1 MKHLNKKKVYA
12 YSLPILA
19 FLLIVI
25 LSYGGY
31 HYLQR
36 SQSVARVNGTYID
49 ADIHSERISHRQM
62 FLENQSQVANP
73 EAISQDVLNLI
84 IDEALISQY
93 AQDNDISVTQ
103 TEIDTRYRQLID
115 TNGETELEDRLAELY
130 GPRGVDNYSEVIRA
144 DILRDKVQ
152 AALPGVSLRE
162 WLENERSEAQIDIF
176 RQE

>member
-1 MKHLNKKKVYA
+1 MPIYTQNA
-12 YSLPILA
+12 Y
-19 FLLIVI
+19 
-25 LSYGGY
+25 
-31 HYLQR
+31 
-36 SQSVARVNGTYID
+36 
-49 ADIHSERISHRQM
+49 RIAKC
-62 FLENQSQVANP
+62 FLESQSQVANP

-93 AQDNDISVTQ
+93 AHNNDISVTQ

-115 TNGETELEDRLAELY
+115 TYGETELEDRLTELY
-130 GPRGVDNYSEVIRA
+130 GHRGVDNYSEVIRA

-152 AALPGVSLRE
+152 SALPDMSLRE